1 MPEISIN
8 NIKMPTM
15 TALNQTGMLGMGDGT
30 NSLFGDDI
38 IGGTE
43 DSYTSD
49 AMKSQIKAK
58 AQELVRKTKNLKT
71 RDADGN
77 EKTNPNVRKS
87 LDKQMKML
95 KEQAEAAGIDLN
107 EIFSEIAEES
117 KMTRKQRKE
126 LQKNLKVSIKKKSDT
141 TSSSTVSDSSQNK
154 VNPFGFGKLSGM
166 GMNPIG
172 NTGSITPTTNPSYGN
187 SPSVKL
193 DQNFLNKTKEI
204 SQRIGCDYKL
214 VSSNEFRIRIKI

>member
-1 MPEISIN
+1 MPEISIS

-58 AQELVRKTKNLKT
+58 AQELIRRSKNLKT
-71 RDADGN
+71 KDEDGN
-77 EKTNPNVRKS
+77 EKTNTTLKKS

-95 KEQAEAAGIDLN
+95 KE
-107 EIFSEIAEES
+107 
-117 KMTRKQRKE
+117 
-126 LQKNLKVSIKKKSDT
+126 
-141 TSSSTVSDSSQNK
+141 
-154 VNPFGFGKLSGM
+154 
-166 GMNPIG
+166 
-172 NTGSITPTTNPSYGN
+172 
-187 SPSVKL
+187 
-193 DQNFLNKTKEI
+193 NFK
-204 SQRIGCDYKL
+204 RI
-214 VSSNEFRIRIKI
+214 

>member
-8 NIKMPTM
+8 NIKMPTL

-77 EKTNPNVRKS
+77 EKTNPNIRKS

-95 KEQAEAAGIDLN
+95 KEQA
-107 EIFSEIAEES
+107 
-117 KMTRKQRKE
+117 
-126 LQKNLKVSIKKKSDT
+126 
-141 TSSSTVSDSSQNK
+141 
-154 VNPFGFGKLSGM
+154 
-166 GMNPIG
+166 
-172 NTGSITPTTNPSYGN
+172 
-187 SPSVKL
+187 
-193 DQNFLNKTKEI
+193 
-204 SQRIGCDYKL
+204 
-214 VSSNEFRIRIKI
+214 